1 MKITVKTNQVIEK
14 EIDLESPLYLKHKN
28 LDSYAYFKDEK
39 TKGLIVWANDNI
51 ASSNTIANFGLFNE
65 FIPSTPEE
73 FNAALEAAINHI
85 QNLNK

>member
-1 MKITVKTNQVIEK
+1 MKLIVKTSQVIEK

-39 TKGLIVWANDNI
+39 TKGLIVWSSDNI
-51 ASSNTIANFGLFNE
+51 VTSNTIENFGLFNE
-65 FIPSTPEE
+65 FIPSTKEQ

-85 QNLNK
+85 NELNK